1 MKGGMMSSAT
11 PAMGGG
17 CKTEQTVWL
26 RCIRQH
32 MLKTLLRMVVI
43 AFLSFHFALF
53 GFDGCIMQ
61 QFARYINMYIGK

>member
-1 MKGGMMSSAT
+1 MKGGMMSGVT

-17 CKTEQTVWL
+17 CKTGQTVWL

-43 AFLSFHFALF
+43 AFLSFHFVLF
-53 GFDGCIMQ
+53 GFDGCIIRP
-61 QFARYINMYIGK
+61 FTHYVNMYIGK